1 MSQVELQ
8 TQTRAQLIADQREY
22 LFPSVGTYYRE
33 PLVLVEGRGSRVRDA
48 DGREYLDF
56 YGGVL
61 TTSLGHCHPEV
72 VAAVQRQAAT
82 LGHTSTLYVT
92 APQVEAARRLSSIT
106 PGREGPGRL
115 KRVFFTNSGSEAVET
130 AVMLARVA
138 TGRTEIVT
146 LRHGYSGRTALGT
159 ELTAQSVWRPLA
171 GLATGVRFAASPY
184 HYRSHCGLPFEAS
197 AEAFAAELEDVIATT
212 TTGQPAAFLAEPIQG
227 VGGIIVPPPGYYQ
240 KAAEIIHRYGGLFI
254 ADEVQSGMGR
264 TGRWF
269 AIEHWGVE
277 PDIMTL
283 GKGVAGGYPV
293 GATITTDEIAASF
306 RAKQF
311 STFGGNPV
319 CMAALSAT
327 LEVMVRE
334 AVPAR
339 AQARGRQ
346 LRAGLDALARDH
358 RWIGEVRGLGLMQ
371 AMELVRDRESR
382 TPDPAR
388 AQAVLEAARAHG
400 LLVGAAGLWGNVIRL
415 GPNLLVTEAEVEEAL
430 ARLGRACA
438 QAA

>member
-1 MSQVELQ
+1 MSELELR
-8 TQTRAQLIADQREY
+8 TDARARLVAEQRQY

-48 DGREYLDF
+48 DGREYLDC

-61 TTSLGHCHPEV
+61 TTSLGHCHPDV
-72 VAAVQRQAAT
+72 VRAVQEQAAT

-92 APQVEAARRLSSIT
+92 APQVEAAKRLAGIA
-106 PGREGPGRL
+106 PGNGRL
-115 KRVFFTNSGSEAVET
+115 RRTFFTNSGTEAVET
-130 AVMLARVA
+130 AVMLARVC

-159 ELTAQSVWRPLA
+159 ELTAQSVWRPLP

-184 HYRSHCGLPFEAS
+184 HYRSRCGLPFAES

-227 VGGIIVPPPGYYQ
+227 VGGIIVPPPGYFEM
-240 KAAEIIHRYGGLFI
+240 AAEVIHRYGGLFI
-254 ADEVQSGMGR
+254 VDEVQSGMGR
-264 TGRWF
+264 SGRWF

-277 PDIMTL
+277 PDIVTL

-293 GATITTDEIAASF
+293 GATITTDDIAASF
-306 RAKQF
+306 KAKQF

-319 CMAALSAT
+319 CMAALNAT
-327 LEVMVRE
+327 LDVMVRE
-334 AVPAR
+334 DAPAR
-339 AQARGRQ
+339 AALRGAQ
-346 LRAGLDALARDH
+346 LRAGLDALAH
-358 RWIGEVRGLGLMQ
+358 EHAWIGEVRGLGLMQ
-371 AMELVRDRESR
+371 ALELVRDKESR
-382 TPDPAR
+382 APDPQR
-388 AQAVLEAARAHG
+388 TQAVLEAAREEG

-415 GPNLLVTEAEVEEAL
+415 GPNLLVTEAEVAEAL
-430 ARLGRACA
+430 EKLTRACA
-438 QAA
+438 SVD